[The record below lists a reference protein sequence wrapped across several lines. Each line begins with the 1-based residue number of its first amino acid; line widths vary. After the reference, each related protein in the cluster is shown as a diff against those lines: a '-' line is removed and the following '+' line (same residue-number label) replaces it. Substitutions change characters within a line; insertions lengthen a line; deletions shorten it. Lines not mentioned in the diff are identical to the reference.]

1 MKALIERGRCDHRRG
16 DFSRSVRSYSAALA
30 LVERALSAPQTPASS
45 QRLLGTLKREL
56 AEEREAAASLAR
68 EAAALF
74 GGAEAA
80 PAAATR
86 DAAVAGERRP
96 RSRAG
101 GGGGGGGGAAAAK
114 RSGRG
119 RRAPSKP
126 GLPKRQQPRQK
137 KAARKGPGSGK
148 FSESS
153 ECSDSALASQLER
166 DIVDR
171 KPNVAWDDIAELDD
185 AKRLLQ
191 EAVALP
197 LWMPEYFTGIRRPW
211 KGVLLFGPP
220 GTGKT
225 MLAKAVATECR
236 TTFFNIKASTL
247 TSKWRGESEKLV
259 SMLFDMARHYSPSTV
274 FFDEIDALASARGAA
289 TEHEASRKVKA
300 ELLIQMDGVAESDG
314 DGNRVT
320 VIVLAATN
328 LPWALDEAL
337 RRRLEKRIHI
347 PLPNATAR
355 QEVLRLNLRGL
366 ETDADLD
373 LAEIASLLDGYS
385 GADITL
391 VCRDASMASMRRGMR
406 DMHNM
411 KGMKGDSLR
420 RVISEK
426 CAEISRAVTRADF
439 LATLKR
445 VQSSVGGS
453 DLKRYAKWMETFGAT

>member
-1 MKALIERGRCDHRRG
+1 MASAAVKRARSLAATGEYARSALA
-16 DFSRSVRSYSAALA
+16 YSAALA
-30 LVERALSAPQTPASS
+30 IVDRALRSDRAAPTSES
-45 QRLLGTLKREL
+45 LLTTVKREL
-56 AEEREAAASLAR
+56 TEERDAVARLASS
-68 EAAALF
+68 AAALF
-74 GGAEAA
+74 GAPPPEAFAAEQR
-80 PAAATR
+80 PSSSSR
-86 DAAVAGERRP
+86 VASRRP
-96 RSRAG
+96 RSRQAP
-101 GGGGGGGGAAAAK
+101 GAASSAAAPA
-114 RSGRG
+114 GRAG
-119 RRAPSKP
+119 RRRRAPDRKP
-126 GLPKRQQPRQK
+126 GLPKRK
-137 KAARKGPGSGK
+137 KAEPKKKRGGK
-148 FSESS
+148 FSESG
-153 ECSDSALASQLER
+153 ECGDSALASQLER

-171 KPNVAWDDIAELDD
+171 KPNVSWDDIAELDD

-259 SMLFDMARHYSPSTV
+259 STLFDMARHYAPSTV

-300 ELLIQMDGVAESDG
+300 ELLIQMDGVAEDTEG
-314 DGNRVT
+314 QRIT

-347 PLPNATAR
+347 PLPNAVAR

-366 ETDADLD
+366 EIEADVD
-373 LAEIASLLDGYS
+373 LAEIAQLLDGYS

-406 DMHNM
+406 GMHNLGS
-411 KGMKGDSLR
+411 GMKGASLR

-426 CAEISRAVTRADF
+426 CAEISHSVTRADF

-453 DLKRYAKWMETFGAT
+453 DLSRYAKWMETFGAT